1 MKTMGNV
8 FVSET
13 PHAQSFPSL
22 VSQIDRLLHTLNEAH
37 PVPLQVIKSGL
48 DIVSFILSECKSYSL
63 FASCFSLSA
72 SITEITGILAE
83 VYLLTSICLPATSLL
98 LRPSL
103 TFGVTPAD
111 KLLLNVAYLQLFT
124 FPLLAWGDIRSA
136 FAAVLRCAAAS
147 PALRIAPA
155 VPARVAAAFSVLY
168 FIYDNSVLNVTPD
181 AESLCDRTATPSAA
195 TRISEGFRLKDGAVA
210 MGVNPEH
217 LRTWARRRC
226 LTNSLVTRMIDTLG
240 AVRPARRN
248 LSIVVGAWMC
258 VYRSS
263 GRPCPST
270 RRSNILRYPKSPL
283 FDRPSAL
290 TRSTRTTTV

>member
-147 PALRIAPA
+147 PASRIAPA

-195 TRISEGFRLKDGAVA
+195 TRISEGFRLKDGAVV

-217 LRTWARRRC
+217 LRAWARRRC

-248 LSIVVGAWMC
+248 LSIVVGARRH
-258 VYRSS
+258 VHRSS

>member
-13 PHAQSFPSL
+13 PHAQNFPSL

>member
-195 TRISEGFRLKDGAVA
+195 TRISEGFRLKDGAVV

-217 LRTWARRRC
+217 LRAWARRRC

>member
-8 FVSET
+8 FVCET

-37 PVPLQVIKSGL
+37 PVPLQVIKNGL

-168 FIYDNSVLNVTPD
+168 FIYDNSVLNVMPD

-217 LRTWARRRC
+217 LRAWARRRC

>member
-8 FVSET
+8 FVCET

-147 PALRIAPA
+147 PALRVAPA

-217 LRTWARRRC
+217 LRAWARRRC

>member
-13 PHAQSFPSL
+13 PHAQNFPSL

-195 TRISEGFRLKDGAVA
+195 TRISEGFRLKDGAVV

-217 LRTWARRRC
+217 LRAWARRRC

-248 LSIVVGAWMC
+248 LSIVVGARRR
-258 VYRSS
+258 VHRSS

>member
-195 TRISEGFRLKDGAVA
+195 TRISEGFRLKDGAVV

-217 LRTWARRRC
+217 LRAWARRRC

-248 LSIVVGAWMC
+248 LSIVVGARRR
-258 VYRSS
+258 VHRSS

>member
-1 MKTMGNV
+1 M
-8 FVSET
+8 
-13 PHAQSFPSL
+13 
-22 VSQIDRLLHTLNEAH
+22 
-37 PVPLQVIKSGL
+37 
-48 DIVSFILSECKSYSL
+48 
-63 FASCFSLSA
+63 
-72 SITEITGILAE
+72 
-83 VYLLTSICLPATSLL
+83 
-98 LRPSL
+98 
-103 TFGVTPAD
+103 D

-195 TRISEGFRLKDGAVA
+195 TRISEGFRLKDGAVV

-217 LRTWARRRC
+217 LRAWARRRC

>member
-124 FPLLAWGDIRSA
+124 FPLLSWGDIRSA

-195 TRISEGFRLKDGAVA
+195 TRISEGFRLKDGAAA

-217 LRTWARRRC
+217 LRAWARRRC

>member
-13 PHAQSFPSL
+13 PHAQNFPSL

-217 LRTWARRRC
+217 LRAWARRRC

>member
-13 PHAQSFPSL
+13 PHAQNFPSL

-195 TRISEGFRLKDGAVA
+195 TRISEGFRLKDGAVV

-217 LRTWARRRC
+217 LRAWARRRC

>member
-13 PHAQSFPSL
+13 PHAQNFPSL

-103 TFGVTPAD
+103 TFGVTPVD

-217 LRTWARRRC
+217 LRAWARRRC

>member
-124 FPLLAWGDIRSA
+124 FPLLSWGDIRSA

-217 LRTWARRRC
+217 LRAWARRRC

>member
-155 VPARVAAAFSVLY
+155 VPARAAAAFSVLY

-217 LRTWARRRC
+217 LRAWARRRC

-248 LSIVVGAWMC
+248 LSIVVGARRR
-258 VYRSS
+258 VHRSS
-263 GRPCPST
+263 GRRCPST

>member
-37 PVPLQVIKSGL
+37 PVPLQVIKNGL

-217 LRTWARRRC
+217 LRAWARRRC

>member
-8 FVSET
+8 FVCET

-37 PVPLQVIKSGL
+37 PVPLQVIKNGL

-147 PALRIAPA
+147 PASRLAPA
-155 VPARVAAAFSVLY
+155 VPAHVAAAFSVLY

-217 LRTWARRRC
+217 LRAWARRRC
-226 LTNSLVTRMIDTLG
+226 LSHSLVTRMIDTLG

-258 VYRSS
+258 VHRSS

>member
-181 AESLCDRTATPSAA
+181 AESLCDRTVTPSAA

>member
-13 PHAQSFPSL
+13 PHAQNFPSL

-181 AESLCDRTATPSAA
+181 AESLCDRTATPAAA
-195 TRISEGFRLKDGAVA
+195 TRISEGFRLKDGAVV

-217 LRTWARRRC
+217 LRAWARRRC

>member
-13 PHAQSFPSL
+13 PHAQNFPSL

-136 FAAVLRCAAAS
+136 FAAVLRCSAAS

-195 TRISEGFRLKDGAVA
+195 TRISEGFRLKDGAAA

-217 LRTWARRRC
+217 LRAWARRRC

-258 VYRSS
+258 VHRSS
-263 GRPCPST
+263 GRLCPST

>member
-217 LRTWARRRC
+217 LRDPQYKNDHR
-226 LTNSLVTRMIDTLG
+226 LTQLLCRAYDEHFTS
-240 AVRPARRN
+240 RP
-248 LSIVVGAWMC
+248 
-258 VYRSS
+258 
-263 GRPCPST
+263 PCP
-270 RRSNILRYPKSPL
+270 LRA
-283 FDRPSAL
+283 RL
-290 TRSTRTTTV
+290 TRSFNVDSPRYDALLVECYRAECYDVPVLQSVPSSPCSHA

>member
-8 FVSET
+8 FVCET

-37 PVPLQVIKSGL
+37 PVPLQVIKNGL

-103 TFGVTPAD
+103 TFGVTPVD

>member
-1 MKTMGNV
+1 MNRAKR
-8 FVSET
+8 ET
-13 PHAQSFPSL
+13 PHAQNFPSL

-103 TFGVTPAD
+103 TFGVTPVD

-195 TRISEGFRLKDGAVA
+195 TRISEGFRLKDGAVV

-217 LRTWARRRC
+217 LRAWARRRC

-263 GRPCPST
+263 GRRCPST

>member
-217 LRTWARRRC
+217 LRAWARRRC

>member
-8 FVSET
+8 FVSEI
-13 PHAQSFPSL
+13 PHAQSFPPL

-217 LRTWARRRC
+217 LRAWARRRC

>member
-258 VYRSS
+258 VHRSS